1 MQVKQFANAYPS
13 TYLRTGPA
21 VPLPYS
27 TPEITPGSMRQFL
40 PELQINTGHSR
51 LNSRGNTYSRG
62 PKYMSA
68 GFRRPTIGHATTS
81 DATSVVLHY

>member
-13 TYLRTGPA
+13 TYLQTGPA
-21 VPLPYS
+21 VPPPYP

-40 PELQINTGHSR
+40 PELQIDTGHSR
-51 LNSRGNTYSRG
+51 LNSRG

-68 GFRRPTIGHATTS
+68 GFRRPKIGHVTTS